1 MELDLITKPLQVRIP
16 KEHALLE
23 VPPNPQ
29 TKTVEGMP

>member
-1 MELDLITKPLQVRIP
+1 MKLDLKTKPLQVHTP

-29 TKTVEGMP
+29 TKTIEGML